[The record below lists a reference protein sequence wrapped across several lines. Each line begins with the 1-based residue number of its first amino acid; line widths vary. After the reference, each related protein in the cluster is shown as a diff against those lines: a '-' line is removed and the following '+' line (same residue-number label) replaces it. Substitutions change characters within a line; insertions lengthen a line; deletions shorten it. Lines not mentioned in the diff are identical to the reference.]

1 MKINIKDKN
10 EDNRHYDIE
19 DIIRKIRYHLEN
31 YTNLSNEEYYKALSI
46 YYDFVLEDKD
56 YIDYINFKTGN
67 KFDNII
73 KINTNVIDSYI
84 DSEGHGRDFS
94 WWTVKVRLCLKLATS
109 KPLEDKYYKLK
120 QIRKLITENQVYP
133 LDYFYEKCD
142 DELGLNKVQNDI
154 DYLIKDEYGKLD
166 IKSEYFDYFINNIR
180 KEITPDKFLQ
190 IIGNYI
196 IKLKLHLEGCYNR
209 YNYDYDLCKGYK
221 SLMARV

>member
-94 WWTVKVRLCLKLATS
+94 WWTVKVRLCLKLA
-109 KPLEDKYYKLK
+109 LR
-120 QIRKLITENQVYP
+120 QILTRKRSNL
-133 LDYFYEKCD
+133 FK
-142 DELGLNKVQNDI
+142 
-154 DYLIKDEYGKLD
+154 
-166 IKSEYFDYFINNIR
+166 
-180 KEITPDKFLQ
+180 TPWK
-190 IIGNYI
+190 
-196 IKLKLHLEGCYNR
+196 R
-209 YNYDYDLCKGYK
+209 
-221 SLMARV
+221 